1 MSTRKKSKEQRILAN
16 RYQVVSKLGKG
27 NFGTAFLCK
36 DLRHSK
42 SQDEEAQFKVMKEI
56 SVGDLQPD
64 ETVDAMHEARLL
76 SKLDHPSIVQFH
88 DSFIDGEYF
97 CIVTE
102 YCEGGDLDMKIQ
114 EYKKL
119 KKQFDEKLVLD
130 WFVQL
135 LLAVHY
141 MHSRRVLHRDL
152 KTRNIFLKKNRVKI
166 GDFGISRILMG
177 TTDLAS
183 TFTGTPYYMSPEV
196 LKHEGY
202 NSKSDVWSIGCI
214 LYEMCSLDHAFDGKS
229 LMAVMYKIVEGEPPD
244 LPTKYS
250 KDLNKVLKLM
260 LNKDPEKR
268 PSATELIKVPLIS
281 AHIAK
286 MSEEYQAKHNS
297 QDSNHANSDAVEIA
311 KALREK
317 SRLDDLRKSEDDIKF
332 KNLPPRERMRLQK
345 MQKADRE
352 AKRLSE
358 VARVQ
363 LIENQQRRTAIQQ
376 TLFKPSIPAWQ
387 GGSGEGIDL
396 KSALTVKSVGTKP
409 ANKDF
414 GTRSAPMVLYDD
426 DKSSDEDEQQQTIKF
441 NPMRTAG
448 GPPTEQ
454 YLPKTSA
461 TSPDERAITP
471 LKDKMVY
478 DKVFSSLDFKDG
490 IPESPALANTYYSQ
504 FEDDFTPSDDD
515 DDDENAVT
523 VVAKKGVAG
532 SGTDDDDDIQFGSG
546 TLTRK
551 DDDDEFYNH
560 LQYVLDKDND
570 AEGTLTLADDVEAG
584 AFGPVARESKIKNL
598 RAECEKML
606 GAEAFSKAYDYLK
619 TARYER
625 ANEATEED
633 IMQGLRDFVKN
644 PSDCFLVDQLLFLEE
659 QHGTASL

>member
-414 GTRSAPMVLYDD
+414 GTRSAP
-426 DKSSDEDEQQQTIKF
+426 S
-441 NPMRTAG
+441 
-448 GPPTEQ
+448 
-454 YLPKTSA
+454 
-461 TSPDERAITP
+461 
-471 LKDKMVY
+471 
-478 DKVFSSLDFKDG
+478 